1 MDVSGWIQTKFRSA
15 EFGDKR
21 LTDRL
26 VQLGDELGSSP
37 AESIPA
43 ACGDWAS
50 TKATYRFCD
59 NESVDPN
66 EVLSAHKQQQQSR
79 VSRSDELLI
88 VSDTTELVFPRHP
101 SKEGLGDID
110 NSEMDFEGIKLHST
124 IGINPRTHRMTGI
137 INQQPLIEDHQVD
150 EKYDANSRAEPI
162 QLDSEHE
169 KWSRSVDSVAFY
181 EEVTGEME
189 SAGFIIRANQ
199 NRRI

>member
-1 MDVSGWIQTKFRSA
+1 M
-15 EFGDKR
+15 
-21 LTDRL
+21 
-26 VQLGDELGSSP
+26 
-37 AESIPA
+37 
-43 ACGDWAS
+43 
-50 TKATYRFCD
+50 
-59 NESVDPN
+59 
-66 EVLSAHKQQQQSR
+66 
-79 VSRSDELLI
+79 
-88 VSDTTELVFPRHP
+88 FPRHP

-110 NSEMDFEGIKLHST
+110 NSEIDLEGIRLHST

-137 INQQPLIEDHQVD
+137 INQQPLIEDHLVD